1 MAWGGKERPRVRV
14 SLLIYNA
21 DHKSS
26 KTTKTA
32 KVPRNLHFPSGI
44 RLYIAR
50 CTKVRVLL
58 RLIKLA
64 SHTKDFRRE
73 FRIEFFSRLARCSK
87 INPTVDIPGAAPA
100 SRYDGGNVDD
110 EV

>member
-58 RLIKLA
+58 RWYLLKN
-64 SHTKDFRRE
+64 SGSNFVRR
-73 FRIEFFSRLARCSK
+73 FRIYR
-87 INPTVDIPGAAPA
+87 
-100 SRYDGGNVDD
+100 
-110 EV
+110 